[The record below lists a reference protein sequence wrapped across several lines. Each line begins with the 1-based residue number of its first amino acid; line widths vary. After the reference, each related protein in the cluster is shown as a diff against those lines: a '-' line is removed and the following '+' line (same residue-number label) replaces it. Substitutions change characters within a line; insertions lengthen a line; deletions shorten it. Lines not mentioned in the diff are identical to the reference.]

1 MRYDA
6 AVALPLASAQSPD
19 KVASTAIRMRV
30 RAVVTAWTVFL
41 EGKPDG
47 WLREV
52 AAQGEVAQGGA
63 ATGGAP
69 VQSWEVHFEQVWE
82 FVRDE
87 LVNARRVRSLIVEGL
102 QGGLQQTVVG
112 YVKLMRDWLWPE
124 LFPHMVRGPLALAQG
139 AWRSFWARLLKR
151 VESEFSQGGQD
162 RTAQQ
167 LGAAAAQA
175 GAAAGEAGACL

>member
-19 KVASTAIRMRV
+19 KVASTAIRLRV

-82 FVRDE
+82 FVRVSE
-87 LVNARRVRSLIVEGL
+87 KVRRKGL
-102 QGGLQQTVVG
+102 TEQVGGGCGEIQGST
-112 YVKLMRDWLWPE
+112 
-124 LFPHMVRGPLALAQG
+124 
-139 AWRSFWARLLKR
+139 
-151 VESEFSQGGQD
+151 
-162 RTAQQ
+162 
-167 LGAAAAQA
+167 
-175 GAAAGEAGACL
+175 

>member
-1 MRYDA
+1 VRYDA

-52 AAQGEVAQGGA
+52 AAQAEVAQGGA

-124 LFPHMVRGPLALAQG
+124 LFPHMVRGCLCL
-139 AWRSFWARLLKR
+139 
-151 VESEFSQGGQD
+151 SE
-162 RTAQQ
+162 
-167 LGAAAAQA
+167 
-175 GAAAGEAGACL
+175 